1 MRQKRMKGACLAQRK
16 ETSVVSCILG
26 FRNEN
31 ENTSI
36 NTNCKKGGMTLWRN

>member
-16 ETSVVSCILG
+16 ETSVVSRILG
-26 FRNEN
+26 FRN

-36 NTNCKKGGMTLWRN
+36 NTNCEKGGMTLWRN

>member
-1 MRQKRMKGACLAQRK
+1 MKTIFKKGACLAQRK

-31 ENTSI
+31 TSV
-36 NTNCKKGGMTLWRN
+36 NTNCEKGGMTLWRN

>member
-1 MRQKRMKGACLAQRK
+1 MMEKFTKGACLAQRK

-31 ENTSI
+31 TSV
-36 NTNCKKGGMTLWRN
+36 NTNCEKGGMTLWRN

>member
-1 MRQKRMKGACLAQRK
+1 MKQNRTKGVCLAQRK

-31 ENTSI
+31 TSI
-36 NTNCKKGGMTLWRN
+36 NTNCEKGGMTLWQN